1 MVLGS
6 SLPETAGADNR
17 PPLQPS
23 QASSPVKP
31 TQPSTDGTDRRVQRS
46 TGSGT
51 DRGGGGH
58 RRTRVKAL
66 PRIYNNFHGCKEA
79 PFSLTP
85 DPRFLPFSDKHCET
99 LNQMA
104 FGINEGK
111 GFI

>member
-1 MVLGS
+1 V
-6 SLPETAGADNR
+6 PRGA
-17 PPLQPS
+17 
-23 QASSPVKP
+23 
-31 TQPSTDGTDRRVQRS
+31 
-46 TGSGT
+46 GSGT

-66 PRIYNNFHGCKEA
+66 PRIYNNFHGFKEA

-85 DPRFLPFSDKHCET
+85 DPRFLSFSDKHREA

-111 GFI
+111 GFIQISGEVGSGKTTICRTIHELEGDYI